1 MHLPALRKVIV
12 PALAA
17 LLLGVVPATTAHSA
31 SATAHSASAVT
42 KVSTTVDV
50 SCAAFTYRQSADW
63 YFPSAAASGA
73 PKGLIWLQHG
83 FSRANNHMT
92 DLAGRYAAAGYLVF
106 APTLRSADMFG
117 CTLQNIG
124 NNKPF
129 LDNVATWFASAD
141 NASSQLARSY
151 ASARSRAGRTDL
163 GALPTAFVFS
173 GHSAGAEAAEYVT
186 QRLRSSH
193 PAAFAKV
200 RGLVLLDPVKS
211 FIGNNTD
218 ASLSQLATTSLP
230 ILTVSAPGYSCNNS
244 GSGTTALQQ
253 LLPRPFVGVRLT
265 SGAHTDA
272 EGSSTDN
279 AGTLMCGTPQQ
290 KNVSALQTLAVGW
303 AKDAFT
309 GGRTADLYPGGAY
322 YASLLAAGTIQTLT
336 GRTS

>member
-1 MHLPALRKVIV
+1 MRLPALRKVIV

-31 SATAHSASAVT
+31 SAPSTTSTVT
-42 KVSTTVDV
+42 KASTTVDV
-50 SCAAFTYRQSADW
+50 SCAVFTYRQSADW
-63 YFPSAAASGA
+63 YFPSGASGA

-83 FSRANNHMT
+83 FARANDHMT

-106 APTLRSADMFG
+106 APTLRSADIFG

-129 LDNVATWFASAD
+129 LDNVAKWFAAAD
-141 NASSQLARSY
+141 SPTSQLARSY
-151 ASARSRAGRTDL
+151 ASAKSQAGRTDL

-173 GHSAGAEAAEYVT
+173 GHSAGAETTEYVAH
-186 QRLRSSH
+186 RLRADH
-193 PAAFAKV
+193 PAAFTKL

-218 ASLSQLATTSLP
+218 ASLSQLAKTSLP
-230 ILTVSAPGYSCNNS
+230 ILTVSSPGYSCNNG

-253 LLPRPFVGVRLT
+253 LLPRPFVGVRLAT
-265 SGAHTDA
+265 GAHTDA
-272 EGSSTDN
+272 EGSSTDD
-279 AGTLMCGTPQQ
+279 AGTFLCGTPQQ

-309 GGRTADLYPGGAY
+309 GARTTDLYPGGAY
-322 YASLLAAGTIQTLT
+322 YASLLAAGTIQTLP

>member
-17 LLLGVVPATTAHSA
+17 LLLGVVPATAAHSA
-31 SATAHSASAVT
+31 SGTAHSASAVT

-50 SCAAFTYRQSADW
+50 SCTVLTYRQSADW
-63 YFPSAAASGA
+63 YFPSGP

-83 FSRANNHMT
+83 FSRANDHMT
-92 DLAGRYAAAGYLVF
+92 DLAGRYASAGYLVF

-151 ASARSRAGRTDL
+151 ASAKRQAGRTDL
-163 GALPTAFVFS
+163 GALPAAFVFS
-173 GHSAGAEAAEYVT
+173 GHSAGAEAAEYVA
-186 QRLRSSH
+186 QRLRAAH
-193 PAAFAKV
+193 PAAFTKL

-244 GSGTTALQQ
+244 GSGTSALQQ

-265 SGAHTDA
+265 TGAHTDA
-272 EGSSTDN
+272 EGSSTDD

-303 AKDAFT
+303 AKDAFN
-309 GGRTADLYPGGAY
+309 GARTADLYPGGTY
-322 YASLLAAGTIQTLT
+322 YASLLAAGTIQTLP